1 MIILIFL
8 YFYSI
13 LRVMISDQHTLYDSG
28 KTPPTLSNLL
38 FKDHINLKLSYDED
52 MLKELYTFFVQL
64 LILALV
70 HATILEI
77 ARTSCLCWLKF
88 CIIFYAQLNSQD
100 SSVA

>member
-52 MLKELYTFFVQL
+52 MLKKLYTFFCSTFNPRTCSRDNSRNCKNKLFVL
-64 LILALV
+64 AEVLHNILRSTEL
-70 HATILEI
+70 T
-77 ARTSCLCWLKF
+77 RF
-88 CIIFYAQLNSQD
+88 
-100 SSVA
+100 